1 MIKYLLSAFLILF
14 VVSCKDQANAEK
26 TKNHK
31 GHKHSK
37 NQFYY
42 TCSMHPQIRED
53 KSGKCPIC
61 HMNLTKVEV
70 EEDEPAQMQKSSI
83 QKKIWQCK
91 DYPDVTSEKEEACP
105 VDGSKMVLKV
115 DHSEAEKT
123 IAKVKLRKAQLS
135 HFRPA
140 FFTVS
145 PMMMTKKIRLLGSVM
160 QSEDKESNIPARIG
174 GRVEKVYVKSTGS
187 LIKLGDPVVDLYSP
201 QLITGGEEY
210 LIARKSYEKSKSKEF
225 KEMVEQSEERL
236 KLWGVKSFQFKSWF
250 EKGKVPRSIT
260 LYSPSTG
267 IVRARNATVGKYFKE
282 GQNFFELS
290 DLSDVWVE
298 MDVYEHDSNLVKIGQ
313 RVELRFAAIP
323 GEVSVG
329 EIDFVN
335 PVLNKDSRTLKVR
348 ATISNGMGKLKP
360 GMVAD
365 ASLEII
371 HDGTPLVIPRSAL
384 IDTGK
389 RKVAWVKINEKSF
402 QAKVI
407 HTGHESQ
414 GYVEVKHGLMNGEQV
429 VIEGNFLLD
438 AQAQLFGGYEKPK
451 AATVH
456 KH

>member
-1 MIKYLLSAFLILF
+1 M
-14 VVSCKDQANAEK
+14 
-26 TKNHK
+26 
-31 GHKHSK
+31 
-37 NQFYY
+37 
-42 TCSMHPQIRED
+42 
-53 KSGKCPIC
+53 
-61 HMNLTKVEV
+61 
-70 EEDEPAQMQKSSI
+70 
-83 QKKIWQCK
+83 
-91 DYPDVTSEKEEACP
+91 
-105 VDGSKMVLKV
+105 
-115 DHSEAEKT
+115 
-123 IAKVKLRKAQLS
+123 
-135 HFRPA
+135 
-140 FFTVS
+140 
-145 PMMMTKKIRLLGSVM
+145 
-160 QSEDKESNIPARIG
+160 
-174 GRVEKVYVKSTGS
+174 
-187 LIKLGDPVVDLYSP
+187 
-201 QLITGGEEY
+201 
-210 LIARKSYEKSKSKEF
+210 
-225 KEMVEQSEERL
+225 
-236 KLWGVKSFQFKSWF
+236 
-250 EKGKVPRSIT
+250 
-260 LYSPSTG
+260 
-267 IVRARNATVGKYFKE
+267 
-282 GQNFFELS
+282 
-290 DLSDVWVE
+290 
-298 MDVYEHDSNLVKIGQ
+298 YEHDSNLVKIGQ